1 MFDINTFFP
10 EDIFQDTSAKYPL
23 ENFNGLF
30 FLQGNV
36 EMTVLERNNLYKDI
50 IGLIMTNNSKVIRV
64 VEIRGN
70 KLIVIDKFKAPTGNH
85 ENITITLEVKDRKLL
100 KCTITTLSKNE
111 WSFNVTVENTNDINT
126 MTQVSGYL
134 CNLQD
139 NFKWNEKAQ
148 QVLQELSVACL
159 FMARNFINN
168 QFKEHGVLYPDNFTL
183 FNTTTKQIVQ
193 LIKTDKD
200 YIVKSITSKK

>member
-1 MFDINTFFP
+1 MFDINTFYP
-10 EDIFQDTSAKYPL
+10 EDIFQDSSAKYPL
-23 ENFNGLF
+23 ENFSGLF

-50 IGLIMTNNSKVIRV
+50 IGLIMSNNNKVTRV
-64 VEIRGN
+64 VEIREN
-70 KLIVIDKFKAPTGNH
+70 KLIVIDKFKASAGNR
-85 ENITITLEVKDRKLL
+85 EEIMISLEVKDRKLL
-100 KCTITTLSKNE
+100 KCTITTLSKNT
-111 WSFNVTVENTNDINT
+111 WSFDVTVENTNDINT

-139 NFKWNEKAQ
+139 NFQWSEKAQ
-148 QVLQELSVACL
+148 QVLQELSITCL
-159 FMARNFINN
+159 FMARNFINR
-168 QFKEHGVLYPDNFTL
+168 QFKEHGELYPDNFTL

-200 YIVKSITSKK
+200 YIVKCTMGSK